1 MIHFSAIHNYRNYR
15 KAINCII
22 LSLYGF
28 FVIWYTVL
36 GRGLSAESKQLELFW
51 SYRAWIAGDSELGLQ
66 ILGNIAFFVP
76 FGYWLSNVAKKE
88 KWWLALLI
96 AFLLSCSVEMLQ
108 AATHRG
114 LFEFDD
120 IFNNTLGAL
129 IGFALHVVIGGKRL
143 GPAFGIISALGVAIL
158 CMLYSP
164 SRYADSNACCFQ
176 VDEDLTGFF
185 FLYNQDTPQEYEI
198 ILKSTEK
205 RESMKPQAEYGLK
218 RVDVNE
224 YFSCEYD
231 YSNCGF
237 KLDDLPDTGE
247 YEFIVRCKPLVV
259 AHTDVYVSNGR
270 ICYTKQASF
279 TPPELDTDFINKG
292 VLRVYRPDQYCWV
305 YQYDGALYWVV
316 DNQFHFDPSGS
327 TYIQYQLWTTQL
339 DKLPQHRL
347 EHAWYWDN
355 IGGYFED
362 YELEG
367 DFGAYRVMKRDLPT
381 EYAITGILT
390 GYHANDR
397 WIWRSNFRPIYKL

>member
-1 MIHFSAIHNYRNYR
+1 MINYSASPKSR
-15 KAINCII
+15 KTINCILI
-22 LSLYGF
+22 LFYASL
-28 FVIWYTVL
+28 VLWYTVL
-36 GRGLSAESKQLELFW
+36 GRGLSAESQQLELFW
-51 SYRAWIAGDSELGLQ
+51 SYHGFFAGDLRLGLQ

-76 FGYWLSNVAKKE
+76 LGYLLSGVVQKKN
-88 KWWLALLI
+88 WWLALLI

-120 IFNNTLGAL
+120 IFNNTLGAC
-129 IGFALHVVIGGKRL
+129 IGVALQAVIGGKRL
-143 GPAFGIISALGVAIL
+143 GTAFGMGSALGIVLL
-158 CMLYSP
+158 CLVYPP
-164 SRYADSNACCFQ
+164 SRYAPSNACCFQ
-176 VDEDLTGFF
+176 IDEDLTGFF

-198 ILKSTEK
+198 ILRSTEK
-205 RESMKPQAEYGLK
+205 RESVKPQADYGLK
-218 RVDVNE
+218 RVDVND

-231 YSNCGF
+231 YSCCGF

-247 YEFIVRCKPLVV
+247 YEFVVRCKPLVV
-259 AHTDVYVSNGR
+259 AHTDVYVNNGR

-279 TPPELDTDFINKG
+279 TPPELDADFINKG
-292 VLRVYRPDQYCWV
+292 VLRVYRPDQHCWV
-305 YQYDGALYWVV
+305 YQYNGALCWVV
-316 DNQFHFDPSGS
+316 DNQFHFNPSGS

-347 EHAWYWDN
+347 DHAWYWDN
-355 IGGYFED
+355 IGGNFED

-381 EYAITGILT
+381 EYAITSILT

-397 WIWRSNFRPIYKL
+397 WIWRSNFRPIYDL